1 MKKNI
6 VGLAF
11 LIVFFNTAMA
21 EQVADNQSAVVPI
34 TDSLKTETG
43 NEIGISFTDYNYW
56 EPNQSVNDT
65 GSLYGLEYERTQAF
79 DEFFIIG
86 DVIYKQGSLFYNSR
100 NTGSA
105 SGQNTHYYD
114 IRGLIGKD
122 YSFNSYNISPFI
134 GIGYRN
140 LYNDARGLSSTHSAG
155 YQRTISYTY
164 IPVGLIHR
172 TLLQDAK
179 LETRVEYD
187 YLLSGTV
194 NSNLSDTIGYNSIT
208 AYPDASNTQKSGWGF
223 RLSSSYQKSSW
234 ALTPYFNYWFIQ
246 NSDIVYGKATIAGV
260 TYSGGV
266 LEPTNTTVEYGIKV
280 SYKF

>member
-11 LIVFFNTAMA
+11 LLVFFNTAMA
-21 EQVADNQSAVVPI
+21 EQVADNQSDVVPI

-43 NEIGISFTDYNYW
+43 NEIGISFTNYNYW
-56 EPNQSVNDT
+56 EPNKSVNLS
-65 GSLYGLEYERTQAF
+65 GSLYGLEYERIQAF
-79 DEFFIIG
+79 DDFFIVG
-86 DVIYKQGSLFYNSR
+86 DVIYKQGSLSYSSQS
-100 NTGSA
+100 TGSQTGL
-105 SGQNTHYYD
+105 SNYYYD
-114 IRGLIGKD
+114 VRALIGKD
-122 YSFNSYNISPFI
+122 FSIDIGNISPFI
-134 GIGYRN
+134 GVGYRN
-140 LYNDARGLSSTHSAG
+140 LYDDNRGKSTTGAAG

-194 NSNLSDTIGYNSIT
+194 NTNLSDTIGSNGIT

-223 RLSSSYQKSSW
+223 RLSSSYQKSNW

-246 NSDIVYGKATIAGV
+246 NSDVMYGKATIAGV

-266 LEPTNTTVEYGIKV
+266 YEPTNTTVEYGIKV